1 MQTRLPFLFAVGI
14 ALSLPSLAAAQNVAS
29 QQSTTT
35 ATVDRIDRFSRTLTL
50 RRDNSI
56 TQMMSVDP
64 SETLFDDLRTG
75 DRITVF
81 DTDSTI
87 VQVRPDAALSSLHD
101 TTLEARAAN
110 DRVLQ
115 QLTSVVAID
124 RIDPDQQYVLYH
136 TGDGV
141 KTMRAVADPTL
152 LRGIRSGD
160 RIEVTWTHERAVSIE
175 RSRR

>member
-1 MQTRLPFLFAVGI
+1 MQTKLRFFLAVGV
-14 ALSLPSLAAAQNVAS
+14 ALSLSSSAAGQNVAS
-29 QQSTTT
+29 QESTTT
-35 ATVDRIDRFSRTLTL
+35 ATVDHIDRFSRTLTL

-64 SETLFDDLRTG
+64 SEPLFDDLRTG
-75 DRITVF
+75 DRITVRY
-81 DTDSTI
+81 TDSTI
-87 VQVRPDAALSSLHD
+87 VRVRPGAPLGGLHD
-101 TTLEARAAN
+101 TTTEARATN

-115 QLTSVVAID
+115 QLTAVVTVD
-124 RIDPDQQYVLYH
+124 RIDPDHQYVLYH

-152 LRGIRSGD
+152 LRGIRAGD

-175 RSRR
+175 RLRR

>member
-1 MQTRLPFLFAVGI
+1 MQARLPFLFAVGI
-14 ALSLPSLAAAQNVAS
+14 ALSLPSLAAGQNVAS

-56 TQMMSVDP
+56 TQMISVDP

-75 DRITVF
+75 DQITVL

-101 TTLEARAAN
+101 TTLEARAA
-110 DRVLQ
+110 
-115 QLTSVVAID
+115 
-124 RIDPDQQYVLYH
+124 
-136 TGDGV
+136 
-141 KTMRAVADPTL
+141 
-152 LRGIRSGD
+152 
-160 RIEVTWTHERAVSIE
+160 
-175 RSRR
+175 